1 MDVVVLLDTVIKLVP
16 LSSLHKVYPDFCPD
30 NYGVGSFGAM
40 RNETISF
47 QFAYKLSSPKAHK
60 CPFYIRVESELPINT
75 YSVGYVPVLHAEKL
89 QDDEHRGPGLYP
101 DMLLP
106 KKHDAVIDDERD
118 FWCHFQFERD
128 EKNNLIAFN
137 DCWQSIWFTVNE
149 DGENLKAGKYT
160 VTLKLYSRIG
170 NKFMGQESV
179 GIEIIDA
186 ELPRQKLINTNWFHC
201 DCLADIYN
209 VELFSDRFFE
219 IYEDYIRK
227 GVKNGMN
234 MIFLPAFTPALDTSI
249 GNERMTVQ
257 LVKVEC
263 NNGEYSFDFSLM
275 KRYID
280 ISRRAGAEYF
290 EHAHLFTQWGAT
302 SAPKIMATVNGAEK
316 RIFGWD
322 TDATDKKYIDFL
334 GEYIKA
340 FSKFLKTEKL
350 ENKILFHISD
360 EPTPENSTGYT
371 TAKKELGGLLEGYMC
386 GDALSDYSFYESG
399 MVPIPIVSITK
410 VESFYGRCDNLWC
423 YYTGSSRK
431 KKMSNRLI
439 INSSENNRII
449 GTQLYSYGIKGFL
462 HWGYNYYY
470 DMLSHGLFDPRTKTD
485 GYYGRPGASY
495 LVYPDNDGTAIQ
507 SIRQKVFYEGINDMR
522 ALELL
527 EKLCGRETADEVI
540 KKHFGTLTFSTLPEN
555 PEQLLA
561 FRIEVNALID
571 KAVTAKE

>member
-1 MDVVVLLDTVIKLVP
+1 MFETFIKTTV

-30 NYGVGSFGAM
+30 GHGIDIFTALK
-40 RNETISF
+40 NETFSF

-60 CPFYIRVESELPINT
+60 CPFYIRLESELPIEL
-75 YSVGYVPVLHAEKL
+75 YSVGYVPVIHAEKL

-106 KKHDAVIDDERD
+106 KKKDAVIDDEAD

-137 DCWQSIWFTVNE
+137 DSWQSIWFTVNE
-149 DGENLKAGKYT
+149 SGKKLSAGEYEVK
-160 VTLKLYSRIG
+160 LKLFSRIG
-170 NKFMGQESV
+170 NKLMGEQSV
-179 GIEIIDA
+179 KVKIIDA
-186 ELPRQKLINTNWFHC
+186 CLPKQKLINTNWFHC
-201 DCLADIYN
+201 DCLADFYN

-219 IYEDYIRK
+219 IFEDFVRK

-234 MIFLPAFTPALDTSI
+234 MMFLPAFTPPLDTSI
-249 GNERMTVQ
+249 GNERKTVQ
-257 LVKVEC
+257 LVKVEYK
-263 NNGEYSFDFSLM
+263 NKKYSFDFSLM
-275 KRYID
+275 KQYID
-280 ISRRAGAEYF
+280 ICRKVGVEYY

-302 SAPKIMATVNGAEK
+302 SAPKIVATVGGKEK

-334 GEYIKA
+334 NAYISA
-340 FSKFLKTEKL
+340 FAEFLKAEKL
-350 ENKILFHISD
+350 EKQILFHISD
-360 EPTPENSTGYT
+360 EPTSENSAGYIN
-371 TAKKELGGLLEGYMC
+371 AKRELGGLLEGYMC
-386 GDALSDYSFYESG
+386 GDALSEYSFYEKG
-399 MVPIPIVSITK
+399 IVPIPIVSITK
-410 VESFYGRCDNLWC
+410 VETFAGRCDNLWC

-449 GTQLYSYGIKGFL
+449 GTLLYAYDIKGFL

-470 DMLSHGLFDPRTKTD
+470 DMLSHGLFDPRTRTD

-495 LVYPDNDGTAIQ
+495 LVYPDNDGTAIE

-522 ALELL
+522 ALQLL
-527 EKLCGRETADEVI
+527 EKLNGKTAVKEVI
-540 KKHFGTLTFSTLPEN
+540 SKHFENFNFSTLPEN
-555 PEQLLA
+555 PEQLIS
-561 FRIEVNALID
+561 FRNEVNRLI
-571 KAVTAKE
+571 ENSI

>member
-1 MDVVVLLDTVIKLVP
+1 MLDTVIQTVA
-16 LSSLHKVYPDFCPD
+16 LSSLHKVYPESCPD
-30 NYGVGSFGAM
+30 NYGFTSFTAM
-40 RNETISF
+40 KNEPLSF

-60 CPFYIRVESELPINT
+60 CPFYIRVESQLPLKT
-75 YSVGYVPVLHAEKL
+75 YSVGMVPVLHAEKL
-89 QDDEHRGPGLYP
+89 QDDGHRGPGLYP

-106 KKHDAVIDDERD
+106 KKNDAIIDDEQD
-118 FWCHFQFERD
+118 FWCHFQFERE

-137 DCWQSIWFTVNE
+137 DCWQSVWFTVNE
-149 DGENLKAGKYT
+149 DGKNLKAGAYT

-170 NKFMGQESV
+170 NKFMGENNV
-179 GIEIIDA
+179 NVRLIDA
-186 ELPRQKLINTNWFHC
+186 KLPKQKLINTNWFHC
-201 DCLADIYN
+201 DCLADIYR

-219 IYEDYIRK
+219 IYEDFVRV

-234 MIFLPAFTPALDTSI
+234 MILLPAFTPALDTPI
-249 GNERMTVQ
+249 GKERMTVQ
-257 LVKVEC
+257 LVNVEYK
-263 NNGEYSFDFSLM
+263 NGKYNFDFSLM
-275 KRYID
+275 KRFID
-280 ISRRAGAEYF
+280 VSRKAGIEYF
-290 EHAHLFTQWGAT
+290 EHTHLFTQWGAT
-302 SAPKIMATVNGAEK
+302 SAPKIMATVNGKYK

-322 TDATDKKYIDFL
+322 TDATNKKYIGFL
-334 GEYIKA
+334 SDYIFA
-340 FSKFLKTEKL
+340 FSKFLKEEKL
-350 ENKILFHISD
+350 EKKILFHISD
-360 EPTPENSTGYT
+360 EPTPENSKGYT
-371 TAKKELGGLLEGYMC
+371 TAKKELGSLLEGYMC

-439 INSSENNRII
+439 INSNENNRII
-449 GTQLYSYGIKGFL
+449 GTQLYAYGIKGFL

-527 EKLCGRETADEVI
+527 EKLKGKTVVDEI
-540 KKHFGTLTFSTLPEN
+540 INKHFGKLTFSTLPET
-555 PEQLLA
+555 PEQLLC
-561 FRIEVNALID
+561 FRKDVNELIS
-571 KAVTAKE
+571 KAVEEK